1 MEKRMEGSKDN
12 VAELKMKEGRLLE
25 LKSKIAVVDEKIRS
39 LNGDFDNVNTKQER
53 KRRLDEQLKKLELAA
68 RIKSLEENLEHFC
81 LDEKP
86 VVELLKEEQR
96 LQRVCNET
104 SLEME
109 RTRGNS

>member
-1 MEKRMEGSKDN
+1 MILSYC
-12 VAELKMKEGRLLE
+12 LLQ
-25 LKSKIAVVDEKIRS
+25 
-39 LNGDFDNVNTKQER
+39 QER

-68 RIKSLEENLEHFC
+68 RIKSLNENLEQ
-81 LDEKP
+81 LRWDGKP

-96 LQRVCNET
+96 LQRACNET